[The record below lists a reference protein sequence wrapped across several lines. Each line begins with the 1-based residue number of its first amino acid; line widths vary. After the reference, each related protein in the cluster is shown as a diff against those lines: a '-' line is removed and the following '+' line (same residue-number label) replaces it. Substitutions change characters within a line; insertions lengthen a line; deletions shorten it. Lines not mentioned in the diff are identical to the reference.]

1 MSFEQQKAET
11 FQGDS
16 LPKPP
21 TRALPWTHWAVYS
34 IPRPP
39 AAFYSKCV
47 FHAHIIWAPLVLP
60 ISTFFF
66 HNKRIPCVF
75 FYFVSDSL
83 LFQFL

>member
-21 TRALPWTHWAVYS
+21 PGLCHGLTGQFTASPDPQLLSTVS
-34 IPRPP
+34 
-39 AAFYSKCV
+39 V